1 MYQSFDE
8 ECQSILL
15 KTVQEKEA
23 LKDEFIGSEH
33 LILAILKNEN
43 TISSLLNQMGITYHN
58 YKQKLRE
65 LVGKQSSKKHT

>member
-23 LKDEFIGSEH
+23 LKDEFIGSRGPSCGRRYRWS
-33 LILAILKNEN
+33 
-43 TISSLLNQMGITYHN
+43 TPWGPP
-58 YKQKLRE
+58 
-65 LVGKQSSKKHT
+65 G

>member
-33 LILAILKNEN
+33 LILAILKN
-43 TISSLLNQMGITYHN
+43 QDM
-58 YKQKLRE
+58 E
-65 LVGKQSSKKHT
+65 LSQLSTKVCID